1 MGPMTHSKDAEN
13 HLNVNF
19 TGRGEVMK
27 KNQDPLVQQLER
39 FWATENFEVNTES
52 EPCMSVEDKKALK
65 IMQQSVRETR
75 RRTLPSSITL
85 DRVPINLTI
94 QQIHGR
100 TETSKT
106 ENKIFAK
113 WRLVPELQDHCGK
126 VPCQRSCKKGIT

>member
-1 MGPMTHSKDAEN
+1 MTHSKDAEN
-13 HLNVNF
+13 YLSVNF
-19 TGRGEVMK
+19 IGRGEVMK
-27 KNQDPLVQQLER
+27 ENQDPLVQQLER

-52 EPCMSVEDKKALK
+52 EPCMSVEDEKALK
-65 IMQQSVRETR
+65 IMQQSVSETR

-85 DRVPINLTI
+85 DRVPRIILTL

-113 WRLVPELQDHCGK
+113 WRLVPELQDHYGK
-126 VPCQRSCKKGIT
+126 VPCRRSCKKGIT